1 MRRATI
7 LACLCVLPVMASLAR
22 AAIAPASSNEAIA
35 ENAFVVPGETLERA
49 PQPAPVSP
57 PAAATVSPPAAAAVA
72 PAREPAATSANPLW
86 AIPLSALTATRDRPL
101 FSASRRPPAP
111 AVVPVAAVPAPPP
124 PPPPTEPEKP
134 NLVLVGTIV
143 GDANSFGIF
152 IDQANRTAL
161 RLKLGEQHEG
171 WTLRSVQKRE
181 AMLVKDQQIAVVA
194 MPQPGQPGE
203 AWNELSPSGPERD
216 VAGDPDSPIRRAR

>member
-1 MRRATI
+1 MMRRVTM
-7 LACLCVLPVMASLAR
+7 LACLCVLPALAGLAK
-22 AAIAPASSNEAIA
+22 AAIAPATSREAIA
-35 ENAFVVPGETLERA
+35 ENAFVVPGETPGRA
-49 PQPAPVSP
+49 PQPEPVTP
-57 PAAATVSPPAAAAVA
+57 PAAATATVATPPASESA
-72 PAREPAATSANPLW
+72 PTSANPLW

-111 AVVPVAAVPAPPP
+111 AVAPVAVAPAPPP
-124 PPPPTEPEKP
+124 PPPPAEPETP

-152 IDQANRTAL
+152 IDQTSRTAL

-181 AMLVKDQQIAVVA
+181 AVLIKDQQIAVVA
-194 MPQPGQPGE
+194 MPPPGKGGD
-203 AWNELSPSGPERD
+203 AGNEFAPRGPERD
-216 VAGDPDSPIRRAR
+216 VAGEPMR

>member
-1 MRRATI
+1 MMRRVTM
-7 LACLCVLPVMASLAR
+7 LACLCVLPAVAGLAK
-22 AAIAPASSNEAIA
+22 AAIAPATSGEAIA
-35 ENAFVVPGETLERA
+35 ENAFVVPGETPGRA
-49 PQPAPVSP
+49 SQPEPVTP
-57 PAAATVSPPAAAAVA
+57 PAAATVAAPPSS
-72 PAREPAATSANPLW
+72 EPAPTSANPLW

-124 PPPPTEPEKP
+124 PPAPTEPEKP

-152 IDQANRTAL
+152 IDQNSRTAL
-161 RLKLGEQHEG
+161 RLKLGEQYEG

-181 AMLVKDQQIAVVA
+181 AMLIKDQQVAVIE
-194 MPQPGQPGE
+194 MPPPGKGGDVG
-203 AWNELSPSGPERD
+203 NELSPRGPERD
-216 VAGDPDSPIRRAR
+216 IAGEPIR

>member
-1 MRRATI
+1 MMRRVTI
-7 LACLCVLPVMASLAR
+7 LACLCVLPAVAGLAK
-22 AAIAPASSNEAIA
+22 AAIAPAGSGEAIA
-35 ENAFVVPGETLERA
+35 DNAFVVPGETLERA
-49 PQPAPVSP
+49 PRSEPVSP
-57 PAAATVSPPAAAAVA
+57 PVAATVA
-72 PAREPAATSANPLW
+72 PSSEPAPTSANPLW
-86 AIPLSALTATRDRPL
+86 AIPLSALTATRDRPV

-111 AVVPVAAVPAPPP
+111 AVAPVAAVPAPPP
-124 PPPPTEPEKP
+124 PPAPTEPEKP

-152 IDQANRTAL
+152 IDQTSRTAL

-181 AMLVKDQQIAVVA
+181 AMLVKDQQIAVVE
-194 MPQPGQPGE
+194 MPPPAQTGDAG
-203 AWNELSPSGPERD
+203 NELSPSGPERD